1 MKRIVLSLGGSVLV
15 PDLESNR
22 ISAYASVLTEI
33 AERHRLAVVV
43 GGGGEARRYI
53 GAARDLG
60 IDQGTADDLGILV
73 TRLNATL
80 LAGALGEAAYPRIA
94 TTYDEAAG
102 YASCGKIVV
111 MGGVIPGQTTDAVAA
126 LLAERIRADLL
137 VNATSVDAIYSAD
150 PKRDP
155 RAKRLDRLTPAQLR
169 EILASDRLDAG
180 ANTVFDMVAARVIER
195 SGVPLAVLDGRDP
208 SILRRAILEGKFQGT
223 VVSAAKGSPFPL
235 E

>member
-15 PDLESNR
+15 PDLESHR
-22 ISAYASVLTEI
+22 ITGYASVLAEI
-33 AERHRLAVVV
+33 SGRHRLAVVV

-53 GAARDLG
+53 AAARKLG
-60 IDQGTADDLGILV
+60 IDDGTADDLGILV

-150 PKRDP
+150 PKKEP
-155 RAKRLDRLTPAQLR
+155 RAKRQDRLTPARLR
-169 EILASDRLDAG
+169 DILSVDRLKAG
-180 ANTVFDMVAARVIER
+180 ESTVFDMVAARILER

-208 SILRRAILEGKFQGT
+208 AILRQAILEGEFSGT
-223 VVSAAKGSPFPL
+223 LVTAGKKSPFPL

>member
-15 PDLESNR
+15 PDLDAHR
-22 ISAYASVLTEI
+22 ITPYASVLTEI
-33 AERHRLAVVV
+33 AERHRLVVVV

-53 GAARDLG
+53 GAAMSLG

-111 MGGVIPGQTTDAVAA
+111 MGGVVPGQTTDAVAA

-137 VNATSVDAIYSAD
+137 VNATSVDSIYSAD
-150 PKRDP
+150 PKKDS
-155 RAKRLDRLTPAQLR
+155 RATRHDRLTPAQLQK
-169 EILASDRLDAG
+169 ILAGDRLEAG
-180 ANTVFDMVAARVIER
+180 ESTVFDMVAARVIER
-195 SGVPLAVLDGRDP
+195 SRVPLAVLDGRDP
-208 SILRRAILEGKFQGT
+208 AILRRAILEGKFQGT
-223 VVSAAKGSPFPL
+223 LVTAAKGSPFPL

>member
-15 PDLESNR
+15 PELESHR
-22 ISAYASVLTEI
+22 ISPYASVLTEI
-33 AERHRLAVVV
+33 AGRHRLAVVV

-53 GAARDLG
+53 GAARRLG

-73 TRLNATL
+73 TRLNATM

-94 TTYDEAAG
+94 TSYEEAAG

-111 MGGVIPGQTTDAVAA
+111 LGGVIPGQTTDAVAA

-150 PKRDP
+150 PKKDS
-155 RAKRLDRLTPAQLR
+155 RARRHDRLTPAQLR
-169 EILASDRLDAG
+169 EILAGDRLEAG
-180 ANTVFDMVAARVIER
+180 ESTVFDMVAARVVER

-208 SILRRAILEGKFQGT
+208 AILRRAILEGKFQGT
-223 VVSAAKGSPFPL
+223 LVSDAKGSPFPL

>member
-15 PDLESNR
+15 PELESHR
-22 ISAYASVLTEI
+22 ITGYASVLAEI
-33 AERHRLAVVV
+33 SGRHRLAVVV

-53 GAARDLG
+53 TAARKLG
-60 IDQGTADDLGILV
+60 IDDGTADDLGI
-73 TRLNATL
+73 
-80 LAGALGEAAYPRIA
+80 LGEAAYPRIA

-126 LLAERIRADLL
+126 LLAERIHADLL

-150 PKRDP
+150 PKKDP
-155 RAKRLDRLTPAQLR
+155 RAKREDRLTPARLR
-169 EILASDRLDAG
+169 EILSVDRLKAG
-180 ANTVFDMVAARVIER
+180 ESTVFDMVAARVIER

-208 SILRRAILEGKFQGT
+208 AILRRAILEGKFSGT
-223 VVSAAKGSPFPL
+223 LVTAGKKSPFPL